1 MNCLRRRGS
10 FATLPCAR
18 QRERVSVTMIIP
30 VFPDTPFVVSESLFV
45 KPGCRGFR
53 LPYHR
58 GRDDYAEM
66 MVMKPIRVHDARA
79 LAPAPT
85 VSRMG
90 FELLHAPIDID
101 YSDHGSVVS
110 RFYDQCAELVVAVTG
125 CLSARTM
132 QHEFRVGAP
141 VWPGGAGTY
150 AEKAHA
156 DLTPYV
162 EDVLDIPDG
171 CHFGV
176 YNVWRSTDPL
186 RAIESKPLAM
196 CDPSTVS
203 ADDMISS
210 DGRRLTE
217 PGTRVVL
224 YNLVHDSAQ
233 SWHFFPGM
241 EPGEALIFRQYDSRI
256 EDPASRVTFHTAFN
270 DPTSRD
276 DAPRRCS
283 VEARV
288 VALFAEDDPPGR
300 NARYQ
305 AEIPTSYPDG
315 RQSSWPYEKMVD
327 WGGSHDPGV
336 RLHSGL
342 HNSATRGP

>member
-1 MNCLRRRGS
+1 MG
-10 FATLPCAR
+10 
-18 QRERVSVTMIIP
+18 IP
-30 VFPDTPFVVSESLFV
+30 LFPDTPFVVSESLFV

-53 LPYHR
+53 LPYQGGGGEGGDH
-58 GRDDYAEM
+58 AEV

-79 LAPAPT
+79 LAQAPT

-90 FELLHAPIDID
+90 FELVHAPIDID
-101 YSDHGSVVS
+101 YGDHGSVVS
-110 RFYDQCAELVVAVTG
+110 RFYDQCAELVMAATG

-132 QHEFRVGAP
+132 QHEFRAGAP
-141 VWPGGAGTY
+141 LWPGGAGTY

-156 DLTPYV
+156 DLTPYA

-171 CHFGV
+171 RHFGV

-203 ADDMISS
+203 PGDMICS

-217 PGTRVVL
+217 PSTRMVL
-224 YNLVHDSAQ
+224 YNLVHDTAQ
-233 SWHFFPGM
+233 CWHFFPGM

-256 EDPASRVTFHTAFN
+256 ADPASRVTFHTAFN
-270 DPTSRD
+270 DPTAQD
-276 DAPRRCS
+276 DAPRRRS

-288 VALFAEDDPPGR
+288 VALFAEEDPPGR
-300 NARYQ
+300 KSRYL

-315 RQSSWPYEKMVD
+315 RRSSWRHERMVD
-327 WGGSHDPGV
+327 WGVS
-336 RLHSGL
+336 
-342 HNSATRGP
+342 

>member
-1 MNCLRRRGS
+1 M
-10 FATLPCAR
+10 A
-18 QRERVSVTMIIP
+18 IP
-30 VFPDTPFVVSESLFV
+30 LFPDTPFVVSESLFV
-45 KPGCRGFR
+45 KPRFRGFR
-53 LPYHR
+53 LPCR
-58 GRDDYAEM
+58 GSGADRSEM

-79 LAPAPT
+79 LARAPT
-85 VSRMG
+85 IDRMG
-90 FELLHAPIDID
+90 FELVVAPIGID
-101 YSDHGSVVS
+101 YGDHDSVVS
-110 RFYDQCAELVVAVTG
+110 RFYDQCAELVIAATG

-141 VWPGGAGTY
+141 RWPGGAGTY

-171 CHFGV
+171 RHFGV

-203 ADDMISS
+203 PADMVSS

-217 PGTRVVL
+217 PSTRVVL
-224 YNLVHDSAQ
+224 YNLVHDAAQ
-233 SWHFFPGM
+233 CWHCFPGM
-241 EPGEALIFRQYDSRI
+241 EPDEALIFRQYDSRI
-256 EDPASRVTFHTAFN
+256 EEPACRVTFHTAFN
-270 DPTSRD
+270 DPATRD
-276 DAPRRCS
+276 DAPRRRS

-300 NARYQ
+300 KSRYQ
-305 AEIPTSYPDG
+305 AEVPTSHPDG
-315 RQSSWPYEKMVD
+315 TPSSWRHERMVD
-327 WGGSHDPGV
+327 WGVGQGPGFRRHASLHDP
-336 RLHSGL
+336 
-342 HNSATRGP
+342 ATRGP